1 MTTAI
6 IGTGAIGSRLAA
18 DLTAGG
24 ESVLLAS
31 RDLDRTRELADRLG
45 ERATAT
51 TVDQAV
57 EMADVLVLAVWFDT
71 IKELIA
77 QYGDRLAGKVVVDPS
92 NPIAVDDRGTFSKTI
107 PEDQSA
113 GVIIAGLLPAGAR
126 PVKAFGTLLAPSLE
140 SEARREPERGAGFFA
155 TDDQGAGEEVARLIR
170 AAGFDPVPVGGI
182 DQSIR
187 IEVFGDLHE
196 GTLGRVPT
204 VEEARALV

>member
-31 RDLDRTRELADRLG
+31 RDLERTRELADRLG

-57 EMADVLVLAVWFDT
+57 EMADTLILAVWFDT
-71 IKELIA
+71 IKELVA
-77 QYGDRLAGKVVVDPS
+77 RYGDRLSGKVVVDPS
-92 NPIAVDDRGTFSKTI
+92 NPIAVDEHGDFTKTI

-113 GVIIAGLLPAGAR
+113 GVIIAGLLPEGAR
-126 PVKAFGTLLAPSLE
+126 PVKAFGTLTAASLE
-140 SEARREPERGAGFFA
+140 AAARREPERAAGFYA
-155 TDDQGAGEEVARLIR
+155 TDDPGAGEEAARLIR

-182 DQSIR
+182 DQSRR

-196 GTLGRVPT
+196 GSLGRAPT
-204 VEEARALV
+204 AEEARSLL

>member
-18 DLTAGG
+18 DLTTGG

-31 RDLDRTRELADRLG
+31 RDLERTRELADRLG
-45 ERATAT
+45 DRATAT

-57 EMADVLVLAVWFDT
+57 DMADVLILAVWFDT

-77 QYGDRLAGKVVVDPS
+77 RYGDRLSGKVVVDPS
-92 NPIAVDDRGTFSKTI
+92 NPITVDERGTFTKTL

-113 GVIIAGLLPAGAR
+113 GVVIAGLLPAGAR
-126 PVKAFGTLLAPSLE
+126 PVKAFGTLLAASLE
-140 SEARREPERGAGFFA
+140 HEARREPERAVGFYA
-155 TDDQGAGEEVARLIR
+155 ADDPAAGEEAARLIR
-170 AAGFDPVPVGGI
+170 AAGFDPVPVGGL
-182 DQSIR
+182 DQSLR

-196 GTLGRVPT
+196 GTLGRVPSAD
-204 VEEARALV
+204 EARALL

>member
-92 NPIAVDDRGTFSKTI
+92 NPIAVDDQGTFSKTI